1 MAIAQRMAGGLLNIG
16 NAVAGKLELG
26 LQRTANVVNKATG
39 LAPHIDPSIVSSSI
53 GTKVGARAAKIDKAV
68 STAVDADKAYK
79 AAVKQAR
86 KGDVIKEAVKKGTQE
101 AAEGAQKAADKV
113 TDAAGRTVVKP
124 VEKQRLNKKFLGAEG
139 SDALGGSLRGTFT
152 EGDKQWRLHYDQASG
167 KGFATSGS
175 GGERLTMQF
184 KDNEEFL
191 KRAQKLDSSI
201 KAEDLFETYTDFERV
216 AEDISKTG
224 ALDASGITGWMSE
237 HPLGTAAIA
246 VGGTLLVS
254 NLLDDD

>member
-1 MAIAQRMAGGLLNIG
+1 MAIAQRVAGGLLNIG
-16 NAVAGKLELG
+16 NAIAGKAESS
-26 LQRTANVVNKATG
+26 LQRAAAAFQGHGNLASTIATNVGQKT
-39 LAPHIDPSIVSSSI
+39 
-53 GTKVGARAAKIDKAV
+53 GARAAKIDKFV
-68 STAVDADKAYK
+68 QNAVDADKAYK
-79 AAVKQAR
+79 AAARQAR
-86 KGDVIKEAVKKGTQE
+86 YGDVVKEAVNKGSKTAGKAAETAGE
-101 AAEGAQKAADKV
+101 AAEKV

-124 VEKQRLNKKFLGAEG
+124 VEKQRLNKKFLGSEG

-167 KGFATSGS
+167 KGFATSGA

-184 KDNEEFL
+184 DDNKEFL

-201 KAEDLFETYTDFERV
+201 SSMDDLFETYTDFEKV

-224 ALDASGITGWMSE
+224 ALDASGITGWMSA

-246 VGGTLLVS
+246 AGSGLLVA